1 MGCFIQI
8 AGFARAGKDTAVA
21 FLVQDFGLVRH
32 CYAAK
37 LKALARVLTIPQRT
51 ETDSGTAYTEL
62 PYWDGSDETKRHPCV
77 QLGKA
82 ARDILYPSIWA
93 DALLK
98 DEAVFDQIQTAGVVI
113 SDCRYVNEHEG
124 GAMLAAQANVPYAL
138 IWIDNPDVQPQG
150 EEAEK
155 TLPLREMASV
165 IIANGGGVTL
175 AELQAQMR
183 AAMEAA

>member
-1 MGCFIQI
+1 
-8 AGFARAGKDTAVA
+8 
-21 FLVQDFGLVRH
+21 
-32 CYAAK
+32 
-37 LKALARVLTIPQRT
+37 
-51 ETDSGTAYTEL
+51 
-62 PYWDGSDETKRHPCV
+62 
-77 QLGKA
+77 
-82 ARDILYPSIWA
+82 
-93 DALLK
+93 
-98 DEAVFDQIQTAGVVI
+98 
-113 SDCRYVNEHEG
+113 
-124 GAMLAAQANVPYAL
+124 MLAAQANVPYAL